1 MLIRRSKMM
10 NQKKVRT
17 KTVMMIFIRI
27 KMRTRMIRT
36 KNLRRKTNRM

>member
-10 NQKKVRT
+10 NQKNFRI

-27 KMRTRMIRT
+27 KMMTRMIRT